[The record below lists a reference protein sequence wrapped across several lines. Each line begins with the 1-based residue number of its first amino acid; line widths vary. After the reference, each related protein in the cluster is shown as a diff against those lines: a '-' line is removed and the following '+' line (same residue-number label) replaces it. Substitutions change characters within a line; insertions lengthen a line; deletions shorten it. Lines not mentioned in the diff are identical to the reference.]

1 VPETLIPVLAAV
13 INRDGHLLVG
23 KRPRHKRHG
32 GLWEFPGG
40 KLLDRE
46 NFERAA
52 RRELREELG
61 VEVVSVGRLLF
72 EQRDPSS
79 PFLIQFVEIV
89 IQGEPQPLEHEDLAW
104 VSPARLLNY
113 DLAPTDR
120 RGAWYR
126 VVTVTRLEAVVD
138 VQGESVSVAL
148 PFVELRTVP
157 PREWTIVGAAEG
169 RGPANLQSG
178 YVVCPNC
185 RHRAVLPFTRVLK
198 LQCSRCNQLFPIA
211 WDEGYLQQT

>member
-1 VPETLIPVLAAV
+1 MQ
-13 INRDGHLLVG
+13 
-23 KRPRHKRHG
+23 
-32 GLWEFPGG
+32 W
-40 KLLDRE
+40 
-46 NFERAA
+46 
-52 RRELREELG
+52 
-61 VEVVSVGRLLF
+61 
-72 EQRDPSS
+72 
-79 PFLIQFVEIV
+79 
-89 IQGEPQPLEHEDLAW
+89 
-104 VSPARLLNY
+104 ARLRTAVDCPL
-113 DLAPTDR
+113 R

-126 VVTVTRLEAVVD
+126 VVSLTRLEAVVD
-138 VQGESVSVAL
+138 VEGKSVSLAR